1 MTPSH
6 GRDRV
11 RRDRVRE
18 LRLQAEKAEKVG
30 FIVRALRLTAEADAM
45 EERLRLEPD
54 LPSTSDG
61 CGCGRDR
68 W

>member
-30 FIVRALRLTAEADAM
+30 FLVRALRLTAEADAM

-54 LPSTSDG
+54 LHLPSTSDG
-61 CGCGRDR
+61 CGRDR